1 MANKTEPE
9 KPAETEPII
18 QPFNETIKCASYGA
32 TSSRKTLQIG
42 TLIETF
48 GAENVGVIS
57 CERGLNTIRSLADE
71 RYIRVAEDMNGLRE
85 AWAWAK
91 DNFSKPNQWVC
102 VDGGT
107 RALQW
112 VHNEVF
118 GGTQKAYE
126 LILGGT
132 NKKDLPAPL
141 RPYAAFITGNDE
153 MNTQGMWIRVG
164 SEAER
169 LFNTFVK
176 LPANMYWTFWE
187 EQTNVDQFRKGVPWR
202 PDTPGNGALGAVK
215 GTFDFIFRLTSEGEQ
230 STAIFRNPPGNNE
243 NYGKTRDDW
252 RGGIKVPDRIKGFN
266 LAEFVQLITNNQTTK
281 EMKTQ

>member
-1 MANKTEPE
+1 MPKATTEAKVPSSAE
-9 KPAETEPII
+9 NGSKP
-18 QPFNETIKCASYGA
+18 FSETIKCAAYGA

-42 TLIETF
+42 YLIETF

-71 RYIRVAEDMNGLRE
+71 RYIKVAEDRDGLRA

-91 DNFSKPNQWVC
+91 ETFTRPDQWVC

-112 VHNEVF
+112 IHNDIF
-118 GGTQKAYE
+118 GGTQRAYE
-126 LILGGT
+126 MVLSGT
-132 NKKDLPAPL
+132 GKKDLPAAL
-141 RPYAAFITGNDE
+141 RPFAAFITGNDE
-153 MNTQGMWIRVG
+153 MNSQGMWIRVG

-169 LFNTFVK
+169 LLNTFVK
-176 LPANMYWTFWE
+176 LPSNMYWTFWE
-187 EQTNVDQFRKGVPWR
+187 EQTNIDQYRKGVPWR

-215 GTFDFIFRLTSEGEQ
+215 GTFDFIFRLISEGEQ
-230 STAIFRNPPGNNE
+230 STAIFRNPVGNNE

-252 RGGIKVPDRIKGFN
+252 RGGVKVPDRMPAFN
-266 LAEFVQLITNNQTTK
+266 LAQFVKLINKQEGATEQ
-281 EMKTQ
+281 